1 MLAAARV
8 LRWTAVGLWDES
20 LLLLK
25 ANVVWFLATL
35 PFALPVLLLS
45 ALLLLLLGGA
55 EEQGVG
61 LGFPLMLTSFLALL
75 IPNPASLGIY
85 RLAAVLRRKD
95 TPPFREFWRA
105 ALDNIRLGLV
115 LYGIGVLGVV
125 VLAVNLVF
133 YLFQPLPLKGLIV
146 LWAGLLF
153 VWLALQLYLGP
164 LVMLLGERRLLAL
177 YRRAALL
184 VLGHPFFVL
193 TFLLS
198 VALLVLLNLFVP
210 PLVPA
215 IGMAYVALLGTGALA
230 ELKQRYD
237 PEPPSELDEEPA

>member
-8 LRWTAVGLWDES
+8 LRWTAIGLWDES

-35 PFALPVLLLS
+35 PLALPILLAGAVLLPLAGVEEQGAGP
-45 ALLLLLLGGA
+45 ALLL
-55 EEQGVG
+55 
-61 LGFPLMLTSFLALL
+61 MLTTFLALL
-75 IPNPASLGIY
+75 VPNPASLGIY

-95 TPPFREFWRA
+95 TPPFREFWNA
-105 ALDNIRLGLV
+105 ALSSLGLGFV
-115 LYGIGVLGVV
+115 LYAIGLLGVLI
-125 VLAVNLVF
+125 LSVNLVF
-133 YLFQPLPLKGLIV
+133 YLFQPLPLKGLMV

-164 LVMLLGERRLLAL
+164 LVMLLGERRILAL

-198 VALLVLLNLFVP
+198 VALLVLLNLFMP

-237 PEPPSELDEEPA
+237 PDPTSELDEEPA